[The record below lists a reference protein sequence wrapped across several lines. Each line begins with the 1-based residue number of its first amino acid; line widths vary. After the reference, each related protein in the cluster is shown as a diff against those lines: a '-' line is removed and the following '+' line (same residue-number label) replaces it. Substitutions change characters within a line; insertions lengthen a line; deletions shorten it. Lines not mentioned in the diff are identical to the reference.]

1 MKKLL
6 TALVLVGASL
16 GLVACGEDDG
26 DSSSGG
32 GDVSQYAGTY
42 EGAMSVTVTI
52 VGEVSTES
60 FLISATIA
68 DNGQVDMIS
77 DGFLS
82 TAQCDDIAPIFLNGN
97 TYSSDISTTCTDPN
111 LGTCSVTGTQSGSVN
126 SSALSGTGSATFT
139 CTSGTFTAEMSFT
152 ANKSDK

>member
-1 MKKLL
+1 MNKLL
-6 TALVLVGASL
+6 AALVLVGASL
-16 GLVACGEDDG
+16 GLVACGGDDG

-52 VGEVSTES
+52 IGEVSTES
-60 FLISATIA
+60 VLITATIA
-68 DNGQVDMIS
+68 DDGQIDMIS

-82 TAQCDDIAPIFLNGN
+82 TAQCEEAEPIFLKGN

-111 LGTCSVTGTQSGSVN
+111 LGTCSVTGTQSGSVD
-126 SSALSGTGSATFT
+126 SSALSGTGSAAFT

-152 ANKSDK
+152 ANKIAK